1 MNSKNGLIG
10 LLVVVVIGIGA
21 IFLINE
27 SNEGPLEEAAED
39 FGDAADEI
47 GDEIEDAGN

>member
-1 MNSKNGLIG
+1 MKSKNGLIG
-10 LLVVVVIGIGA
+10 ILVVVVIAIGA

-27 SNEGPLEEAAED
+27 SNEGPLEKAAED
-39 FGDAADEI
+39 FGDAADDV